1 MEKSQKKPPEI
12 QYGKITEE
20 APRNIETKNHRRSP
34 QKYRNKEL
42 ETHIVRSIE
51 TLERQKM
58 NCGIDEVHKLV
69 QDSTEENISRESFD
83 KT

>member
-1 MEKSQKKPPEI
+1 M
-12 QYGKITEE
+12 
-20 APRNIETKNHRRSP
+20 
-34 QKYRNKEL
+34 

-51 TLERQKM
+51 TLEQQKM